1 MKLIHMSDLH
11 IGKRMYEFSLL
22 EDQRYIL
29 AQALSIVEREKPD
42 AVILAG
48 DLYDKAVPP
57 AEAVQVLDQ
66 FLTGL
71 SKRVPAVFFISGN
84 HDSAERLAFGAS
96 LMRDCGVYTS
106 PVYDGHPV
114 KVSLKDAYGTVQ
126 IHLLPFIR
134 PAVVRHA
141 FPEAEILTYQDAV
154 RTAIEH
160 MEINP
165 EERNVL
171 AAHQFVTGAG
181 RCESEE
187 IFVGGLDNIEVSLF
201 EAFDYVALGH
211 LHSPQHVGRETVR
224 YCGTPLKYS
233 FSEAGQQKS
242 ITVVELMEKG
252 CVEIRESLLTPL
264 REVRTLRGTYMEVT
278 SKSFYEGMNLEDY
291 VQITLTDED
300 DIPDGMQKLRSIYHN
315 LMRLEYDNRRTRE
328 HRRFEV
334 SDDGERKSEM
344 ELFEEFFRLQ
354 NNRPMGEE
362 QRAFAGKLLQE
373 IKEGQ
378 E

>member
-1 MKLIHMSDLH
+1 M
-11 IGKRMYEFSLL
+11 
-22 EDQRYIL
+22 
-29 AQALSIVEREKPD
+29 
-42 AVILAG
+42 
-48 DLYDKAVPP
+48 
-57 AEAVQVLDQ
+57 
-66 FLTGL
+66 
-71 SKRVPAVFFISGN
+71 
-84 HDSAERLAFGAS
+84 
-96 LMRDCGVYTS
+96 
-106 PVYDGHPV
+106 
-114 KVSLKDAYGTVQ
+114 
-126 IHLLPFIR
+126 
-134 PAVVRHA
+134 
-141 FPEAEILTYQDAV
+141 
-154 RTAIEH
+154 
-160 MEINP
+160 
-165 EERNVL
+165 
-171 AAHQFVTGAG
+171 
-181 RCESEE
+181 
-187 IFVGGLDNIEVSLF
+187 
-201 EAFDYVALGH
+201 
-211 LHSPQHVGRETVR
+211 
-224 YCGTPLKYS
+224 
-233 FSEAGQQKS
+233 
-242 ITVVELMEKG
+242 ELMEKG